1 MSFGFLEETVNMFI
15 KSSTKNKQDTIS
27 IFVVRIKAVIQ
38 ERQSKT
44 SVSQHMKNISLIIF
58 HYKMST

>member
-1 MSFGFLEETVNMFI
+1 MFI